1 MALKFTHATGV
12 FSADV
17 FNETENVSAIKTS
30 SQSLSAAGEFTELNT
45 WPSNKSLLVLRKS
58 GSVETAG
65 IFEGVGVLNAGTLI
79 GGHEALTTSNFVP
92 TDPIYSSLKGARG
105 TQGVQGTVGNQ
116 GTKGPQ
122 GFLGLKGLKGT
133 QGDIGFTG
141 PIGLIGTTGPI
152 GVQGTQGD
160 QGILGPR
167 CSRFYRISRN

>member
-133 QGDIGFTG
+133 QGDIWDAQKDIFLAFLGA
-141 PIGLIGTTGPI
+141 ILATTI
-152 GVQGTQGD
+152 VS
-160 QGILGPR
+160 IIKK
-167 CSRFYRISRN
+167 FIENIFINI